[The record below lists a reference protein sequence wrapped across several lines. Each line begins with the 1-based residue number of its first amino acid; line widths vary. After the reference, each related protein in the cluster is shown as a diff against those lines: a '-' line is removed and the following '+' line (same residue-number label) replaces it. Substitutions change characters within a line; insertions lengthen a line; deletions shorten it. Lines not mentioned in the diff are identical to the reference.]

1 MALVLANRV
10 LETSIT
16 SGTGTLTLAGAVA
29 GYQSFSSAIGNG
41 NTCYYTI
48 VDTTASVWET
58 GIGTYTSAGNT
69 LARTT
74 VLSNSSG
81 TAVALTLAGNTVN
94 VFVTLPAE
102 KTVYFDANGNIGV
115 GITADG
121 SSNIQIKA
129 GTATTAPIEL
139 TSSAGT
145 VMTSP
150 DDGSIEYDGVAF
162 YAVPI
167 ASSRGVLLS
176 EHFVAR
182 TGAKTMTSNTSLQA
196 IFGGGTGGLTN
207 GALSVGGSTSYF
219 FEASINVNTMSATSG
234 NMGFSIVGAGTA
246 TFTSAAWH
254 SFGFDSSTQNTPS
267 ATGYGGL
274 WSSANA
280 ETGNIVLAGI
290 GTACS
295 VFIKGIFRINA
306 AGTIIPSIQLTT
318 ANAAVIGANT
328 WFKCY
333 PVGTNTAVSV
343 GNWS

>member
-10 LETSIT
+10 YETSTT
-16 SGTGTLTLAGAVA
+16 SGTGSLTLLGATAGFQA
-29 GYQSFSSAIGNG
+29 FSTAIGNG

-48 VDTTASVWET
+48 TDPIANIWET
-58 GIGTYTSAGNT
+58 GIGTYTSASNT

-81 TAVALTLAGNTVN
+81 TQVALSLAGNSVN
-94 VFVTLPAE
+94 VFVTLPSE
-102 KTVYFDANGNIGV
+102 KAVYLDANGNIGV

-121 SSNIQIKA
+121 SSSIQVKA
-129 GTATTAPIEL
+129 GTATTAPLEF

-145 VMTSP
+145 VMTVP
-150 DDGSIEYDGVAF
+150 DDGSLEYDGVAF
-162 YAVPI
+162 YGVPI
-167 ASSRGVLLS
+167 ASSRGVMLT

-182 TGAKTMTSNTSLQA
+182 TGAKTMTSNILLQA
-196 IFGGGTGGLTN
+196 LFGGGTGGLTS
-207 GALSVGGSTSYF
+207 GALSVGASTSYF
-219 FEASINVNTMSATSG
+219 FEASINLSSMSGTSG

-254 SFGFDSSTQNTPS
+254 SFGFDNTTQNTPS

-280 ETGNIVLAGI
+280 ETGNIVLAGT

-295 VFIKGIFRINA
+295 VLIKGIFRINA

-318 ANAAVIGANT
+318 AAAAIIGANT

-333 PVGTNTAVSV
+333 PVGTNTAISV